1 MRRERL
7 KKERTQM
14 KRAVKYMIATLTIA
28 IAIFAF
34 AACNDNNGGFVYEGT
49 DVYGRTLGEIYDID
63 SEDTGVF
70 SVPYE
75 IGGTSAIG
83 KTMISANCA
92 DYVTVEK
99 TQSGYTLTFYCDD
112 GMLGSVKVV
121 RGSGKTRGKRG
132 AADGYQSFTFG
143 MTREELDSE
152 ISLECEVKIMNKV
165 VEFSLTCDLSKAKL
179 VG

>member
-1 MRRERL
+1 
-7 KKERTQM
+7 M
-14 KRAVKYMIATLTIA
+14 KRTVKCMIATLTIA
-28 IAIFAF
+28 IAVFAF
-34 AACNDNNGGFVYEGT
+34 TAYKDNKGEVVYEGT
-49 DVYGRTLGEIYDID
+49 VVYGRTLGVIYDID
-63 SEDTGVF
+63 SEDTGVLR
-70 SVPYE
+70 VPDE
-75 IGGTSAIG
+75 IGHTSAIG

-121 RGSGKTRGKRG
+121 RKSGKTQGKQG

-165 VEFSLTCDLSKAKL
+165 VEFSVTCDLSKAKL